1 VSANRPLPSKEE
13 AGGSGRLEIGP
24 DAGASL
30 AEPPPPDRLPQGE
43 GEVAGISGFAAR
55 EAFLAWLAHE
65 RRASPLT
72 VEAYG
77 TDLAGF
83 LGFLTQHLGDEPD
96 LAALAGLRQADI
108 RAWLAA
114 LANDGA
120 VNATRARHLSAVRS
134 FFRYLARRHGV
145 ANQAVRLIA
154 TPRAKRPAPRALAPE
169 QALGVTADIAELSDS
184 AAIQARDT
192 ALFTLLYG
200 CGLRIAEALAL
211 NVRDAPIAGAE
222 GMLLVTGKGSKQR
235 IVPVLPV
242 VREVIGAWLA
252 LHPDRAPGSPLF
264 LGARGKRLDAAV
276 AQRTMRLYRQQ
287 NGLPEHATPH
297 ALRHSFATHLLAGG
311 ADLRSIQDLL
321 GHASLS
327 TTQRYTSVDEA
338 ALMAVWQK
346 AHPRA

>member
-1 VSANRPLPSKEE
+1 VYR
-13 AGGSGRLEIGP
+13 G
-24 DAGASL
+24 
-30 AEPPPPDRLPQGE
+30 
-43 GEVAGISGFAAR
+43 
-55 EAFLAWLAHE
+55 AFLAWLGQE

-77 TDLAGF
+77 ADIAGF
-83 LGFLTQHLGDEPD
+83 LGFLTRHLGAEPD
-96 LAALAGLRQADI
+96 LAALAALRQADL

-114 LANDGA
+114 DAAAGA
-120 VNATRARHLSAVRS
+120 GNATRARRLSAVRT
-134 FFRYLARRHGV
+134 FFRFLARRHGV
-145 ANQAVRLIA
+145 ENPALKLIA
-154 TPRAKRPAPRALAPE
+154 TPRSKRPVPRALATD
-169 QALGVTADIAELSDS
+169 QAREVTDSIAEMSDTP
-184 AAIQARDT
+184 AMQARDT

-211 NVRDAPIAGAE
+211 DVRDAPLPGAD
-222 GMLLVTGKGSKQR
+222 GALRVVGKGSKER
-235 IVPVLPV
+235 IVPVLPA
-242 VREVIGAWLA
+242 VREAVGAWLA
-252 LHPDRAPGSPLF
+252 LHPDRQPDSPLF

-276 AQRTMRLYRQQ
+276 AQRTLRHFRRLF
-287 NGLPEHATPH
+287 GLPEHATPH

-338 ALMAVWQK
+338 RLVEVWRK

>member
-1 VSANRPLPSKEE
+1 MKLVSTPKTRRPL
-13 AGGSGRLEIGP
+13 
-24 DAGASL
+24 
-30 AEPPPPDRLPQGE
+30 
-43 GEVAGISGFAAR
+43 
-55 EAFLAWLAHE
+55 
-65 RRASPLT
+65 
-72 VEAYG
+72 
-77 TDLAGF
+77 
-83 LGFLTQHLGDEPD
+83 
-96 LAALAGLRQADI
+96 
-108 RAWLAA
+108 
-114 LANDGA
+114 
-120 VNATRARHLSAVRS
+120 
-134 FFRYLARRHGV
+134 
-145 ANQAVRLIA
+145 
-154 TPRAKRPAPRALAPE
+154 PRALAP
-169 QALGVTADIAELSDS
+169 AAARGVTEDIGDMSDH

-211 NVRDAPIAGAE
+211 NVRDAPKPGE
-222 GMLLVTGKGSKQR
+222 DGPLRVVGKGSKER

-242 VREVIGAWLA
+242 VRQAIAAWSR
-252 LHPDRAPGSPLF
+252 LHPRPDPDAPLF

-276 AQRTMRLYRQQ
+276 AQRTLRLYRRQ

-338 ALMAVWQK
+338 RLLEVWRK